1 MTWEKCVVNNIPTL
15 SCLPVLLNN
24 VITALVTIAG
34 IVAIFFIIYSGFKL
48 ITSGG
53 DPKQVETAKNSLV
66 YAILGLFVVFLS
78 FAIIN
83 IISRATN
90 VNCIKTIGFGC

>member
-1 MTWEKCVVNNIPTL
+1 MDWASCVVGNIPTL

-83 IISRATN
+83 IISHATN